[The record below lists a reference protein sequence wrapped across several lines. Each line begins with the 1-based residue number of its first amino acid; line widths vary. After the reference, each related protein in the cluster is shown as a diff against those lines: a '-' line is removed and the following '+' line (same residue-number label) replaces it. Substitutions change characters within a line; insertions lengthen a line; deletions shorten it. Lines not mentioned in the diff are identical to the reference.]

1 MKRTLSSFIS
11 AGLKDEINHTFGQST
26 VRSTANHFL
35 EMTLASKFGTGNAL
49 AEGGQGFL
57 KETCIKVFNEF
68 IRDGRATQYPK
79 GAFYGGTYS
88 MTNLSNASFLFNVDA
103 ALFSHIGK
111 LDVFFP
117 WITDAELWE
126 HDTEGKCLSWITGEQ
141 RGWPNSILCNS

>member
-1 MKRTLSSFIS
+1 
-11 AGLKDEINHTFGQST
+11 
-26 VRSTANHFL
+26 
-35 EMTLASKFGTGNAL
+35 MTLASKFGTGNAL

-111 LDVFFP
+111 LDVLLP
-117 WITDAELWE
+117 WITDAWLWE
-126 HDTEGKCLSWITGEQ
+126 HDTEGKCLSWINTCKPPARKLRSHFIWRFHRSLAQ
-141 RGWPNSILCNS
+141 RPIVNNLSGNIGLLALRWFCLLH